1 MHTNRKAQFNLLL
14 FLSLLIAIL
23 GSCDHQQ
30 KKQEKAK
37 NASADDPLEILM
49 HGNSHFAELKPE
61 HPDEDLNR
69 LKEVSKD
76 QHPIA
81 VIVSCSDSRV
91 SPELIFDQGIGDLFV
106 IRTAGNI
113 IGNLEL
119 GSIEYAVEHLG
130 VKLIVVLGHE
140 SCGAVQ
146 AYLKGGDAPGH
157 IRDIVDSLKEES
169 EIQNTALNDQNRLD
183 KCVIANIIHGVN
195 KIENQDGIVHEK
207 ILKKE
212 LQVIGARY
220 DLENYKVQIVKQ

>member
-1 MHTNRKAQFNLLL
+1 MHTNRKTQFSLLL
-14 FLSLLIAIL
+14 FLSMLIAIL

-37 NASADDPLEILM
+37 DATSDPFEILM
-49 HGNSHFAELKPE
+49 QGNTHFAEFKPE
-61 HPDEDLNR
+61 HPDEDINR
-69 LKEVSKD
+69 LKEVSKG

-119 GSIEYAVEHLG
+119 GSIEYAVEHLA

-140 SCGAVQ
+140 NCGAVQ
-146 AYLKGGDAPGH
+146 AYLKGGEAPGH

-169 EIQNTALNDQNRLD
+169 EIRNTPLNDQNRLD
-183 KCVIANIIHGVN
+183 KCVIANILHGVN
-195 KIENQDGIVHEK
+195 KIEKQDGILHEK

-212 LQVIGARY
+212 LQVVGARY